1 MSIKL
6 LVRTKKPLL
15 ITYHEI
21 IISGDKAP
29 RPSCKVTL
37 LRFFLF
43 ILFFYLCEFQPM
55 MPTPD
60 NSSLSSDQN
69 INWFLM

>member
-37 LRFFLF
+37 LRF
-43 ILFFYLCEFQPM
+43 IYFYLREFQPM
-55 MPTPD
+55 MPTHD
-60 NSSLSSDQN
+60 NKFLSSDQN